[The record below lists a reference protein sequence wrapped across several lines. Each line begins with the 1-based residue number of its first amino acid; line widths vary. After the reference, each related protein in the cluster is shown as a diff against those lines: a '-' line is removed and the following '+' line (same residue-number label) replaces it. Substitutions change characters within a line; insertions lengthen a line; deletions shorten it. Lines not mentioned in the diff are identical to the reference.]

1 MYLFIVLQIDS
12 KKEDF
17 DPCHRYDLCSQA
29 VTNLNTIGDSLS
41 ALTKPMFTQGKL
53 SHCTVLYKVHDSCPV
68 NI

>member
-1 MYLFIVLQIDS
+1 MYLFIVLQIDT

-53 SHCTVLYKVHDSCPV
+53 HHCTVLYKVHEAA
-68 NI
+68 